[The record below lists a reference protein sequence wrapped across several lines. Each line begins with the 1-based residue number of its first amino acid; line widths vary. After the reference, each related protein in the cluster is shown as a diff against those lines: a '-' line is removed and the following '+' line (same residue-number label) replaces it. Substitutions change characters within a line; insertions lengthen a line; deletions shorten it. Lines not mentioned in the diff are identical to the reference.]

1 MTIFTIKNLT
11 SQLMVDISHLKSTL
25 LITEMGAGLMSRVR
39 GVFGDGVSGGALP
52 ILT

>member
-25 LITEMGAGLMSRVR
+25 LITEMGAGLRSIVR
-39 GVFGDGVSGGALP
+39 GVFGDRVYGGALP